1 MALMTWKE
9 EYSVNIKVI
18 DSQHK
23 KLVDLLNQI
32 YDATKVGKGKEVLAK
47 ILSELVS
54 YTKVHFT
61 TEEEFFKKFSYPG
74 YLQHK
79 NEHDKLT
86 KQVCDFQ
93 DQDRNRT
100 GHHFYRN
107 YAIPKGLAQRSY
119 TWHRQEVLRIF
130 EFQRFVLV
138 GSTASKDIRT
148 SGWLALNSKT
158 QGNTMRSRLMQ

>member
-93 DQDRNRT
+93 DQYET
-100 GHHFYRN
+100 GRATISIEIMQF
-107 YAIPKGLAQRSY
+107 
-119 TWHRQEVLRIF
+119 LRDWLNGHILGTDKKYS
-130 EFQRFVLV
+130 EF
-138 GSTASKDIRT
+138 
-148 SGWLALNSKT
+148 LNSK
-158 QGNTMRSRLMQ
+158 GLC